1 MSFLI
6 AWIVVAVITAIQ
18 NFIDCNAII
27 YESTVYVVFQTTYNS
42 RNNLRQYVK
51 IWFMGSNLFGTYSIW
66 GLFYS
71 RKKNSNIIFR
81 ILFHVPGTSC
91 IHPLTMALLL
101 DSLWSLCTIHFNA
114 ICKCTNKNKNVT
126 DSCGSWLRGIMQCVS
141 NGCPLASVK
150 DKFIIVQ
157 YQSVSPSPMFFN
169 KKVFHHTSFHMRI
182 FAYDAR
188 QSEIFDVSS
197 ISKNCTGYV
206 NIFLHYFI
214 SEEFN
219 LLFFSGIRSQY
230 FVFFIIIIFAF

>member
-1 MSFLI
+1 
-6 AWIVVAVITAIQ
+6 
-18 NFIDCNAII
+18 
-27 YESTVYVVFQTTYNS
+27 
-42 RNNLRQYVK
+42 
-51 IWFMGSNLFGTYSIW
+51 
-66 GLFYS
+66 
-71 RKKNSNIIFR
+71 
-81 ILFHVPGTSC
+81 
-91 IHPLTMALLL
+91 
-101 DSLWSLCTIHFNA
+101 
-114 ICKCTNKNKNVT
+114 
-126 DSCGSWLRGIMQCVS
+126 MQCVR

-230 FVFFIIIIFAF
+230 FVFFIIIIFAFQLTTLRIIITSLFKPEIFSKYKEGQLVNSASRVYGMKI